1 MAKWLRQLLAL
12 GMIGLAVLLAIS
24 MSSSASEGLK
34 SENWPVPQGL
44 REYKVVRVIDGD
56 TIEVSGLG
64 NVRYIGINTPETK
77 HPSKPVEY
85 YGREAEEANRKLVEG
100 KTVKLEFD
108 VQQRDKYGRVLAYVY
123 VGSTFVNAWLVENG
137 FAQVMTIPPNVK
149 YADLFVQL
157 EREAREA
164 GRGLWAKE
172 KAEEGESGQVYWAS
186 KQSDKFHLPSCRW
199 AKKISKENL
208 IVFKTRE
215 AALAAGYKPCST
227 CRP

>member
-1 MAKWLRQLLAL
+1 MKWLRQLIAL

-34 SENWPVPQGL
+34 SENWAVPKGL
-44 REYKVVRVIDGD
+44 REYKVTRIVDGD

-64 NVRYIGINTPETK
+64 RVRYIGVNTPETK

-85 YGREAEEANRKLVEG
+85 YGHEAEEANRRLVGG

-108 VQQRDKYGRVLAYVY
+108 VQQRDQYGRVLAYVY

-149 YADLFVQL
+149 YANLFLQL
-157 EREAREA
+157 QAEAREA
-164 GRGLWAKE
+164 GRGLWAQE
-172 KAEEGESGQVYWAS
+172 KAEEGESGEVYWAS
-186 KQSDKFHLPSCRW
+186 KESDKFHLPSCRW
-199 AKKISKENL
+199 AKRISEENL
-208 IVFKTRE
+208 IVFKTKE